1 MFSLGLPP
9 PHRRPVGSHSGRSWG
24 CFGGSSEE
32 IPWAA
37 RSGSKTTEGAPHS
50 GLSTPSQGEPLT
62 HAPVG
67 SRSGP
72 SLNRS
77 PSLQPPSSVEPSPF
91 SGQDTSAD
99 GSQSP
104 LPTPYRQLWE
114 LGPPPGPPT
123 WPNQACAP
131 FVAER
136 LETPHSLYSPPPP
149 PFFGRLNVRGP
160 LYDLIPQHCPFSSCV
175 AGPSGAPL

>member
-1 MFSLGLPP
+1 MGHTLGDP
-9 PHRRPVGSHSGRSWG
+9 GA
-24 CFGGSSEE
+24 CIGGSPEE
-32 IPWAA
+32 IPGAA
-37 RSGSKTTEGAPHS
+37 RNGSQTIEGAPHS
-50 GLSTPSQGEPLT
+50 GLSAPYQGETLT

-67 SRSGP
+67 SLSGP

-77 PSLQPPSSVEPSPF
+77 PSLQPPSSAEPSL
-91 SGQDTSAD
+91 SLGQDTSAD
-99 GSQSP
+99 ISQSP

-131 FVAER
+131 FVAEC
-136 LETPHSLYSPPPP
+136 LETPHSLYSPSPP

-160 LYDLIPQHCPFSSCV
+160 LYDLIPQHCSFSSCV
-175 AGPSGAPL
+175 AGPSGAPR